1 MVTLYTLYRVPEEQ
15 SVSQTYEPPLSR
27 NADFVR
33 LWVGDAVSG
42 LGSSITSLVYPLL
55 ALAVT
60 HSAALAGLVS
70 LVALTTGALLQ
81 LPAGVVIDRVP
92 LRPVLVVTDVLRL
105 LTTAT
110 LALSVVTG
118 HLRLWQLLLVA
129 AVNSGAGVFRNLA
142 RSVAL
147 RHVVAAPQ
155 LPQAFALD
163 EGRNHAIGLVGQPV
177 GGVSYATAPVLP
189 LVADLVSFAV
199 SATLSTRIRHPLR
212 PTVGRRPRRRLK
224 QDVLTGMTF
233 LWHEPFLRATL
244 LAAAAYQL
252 VFGGA
257 IFALVASATAG
268 GASARTLGAVFGVAA
283 AGGILGALA
292 TPALQARWPLKTLVV
307 VMGWTAAAA
316 FAAWA
321 WLDRPLLA
329 GILLG
334 CLYFTAAPANAVLL
348 AAQITRTPASLQG
361 RVMSA
366 SYLVAGLAAPL
377 GPPIGGLALDY
388 TSPGLTFTGI
398 ATLTALVTVAV
409 HLNRPMG
416 TTPPPA
422 RYQAS

>member
-1 MVTLYTLYRVPEEQ
+1 VGRAVTD
-15 SVSQTYEPPLSR
+15 EPPLGR

-33 LWVGDAVSG
+33 LWVGDTVSG
-42 LGSSITSLVYPLL
+42 LGSSITSLAYPLL
-55 ALAVT
+55 ALSLT
-60 HSAALAGLVS
+60 HSAGLAGLVG
-70 LVALTTGALLQ
+70 LVALAAAALVQ

-92 LRPVLVVTDVLRL
+92 LRMVMVVTDVLRL
-105 LTTAT
+105 LTTAA
-110 LALSVVTG
+110 LALSLVAG
-118 HLRLWQLLLVA
+118 HLRLWQLILVA
-129 AVNSGAGVFRNLA
+129 AVNSGAAVFRNIA

-147 RHVVAAPQ
+147 RHVVPASQ

-177 GGVSYATAPVLP
+177 GGLSYATAPALP

-199 SATLSTRIRHPLR
+199 SATLSATIRHPLR
-212 PTVGRRPRRRLK
+212 PAAGSGPRRRLRE
-224 QDVLTGMTF
+224 DVLTGMAF

-257 IFALVASATAG
+257 TFALVASATAR
-268 GASARTLGAVFGVAA
+268 GASATTLGVVFGVAA

-292 TPALQARWPLKTLVV
+292 TPALQARLPLKAMVV

-316 FAAWA
+316 FAAFA
-321 WLDRPLLA
+321 WLERPLLA
-329 GILLG
+329 GVLLG
-334 CLYFTAAPANAVLL
+334 CLYVTAAPANAVLL
-348 AAQITRTPASLQG
+348 AAQITRTPAPLQG

-377 GPPIGGLALDY
+377 GPPAGGLALDQS
-388 TSPGLTFTGI
+388 SPGVTFTLI
-398 ATLTALVTVAV
+398 AVLTALVTVAV

-416 TTPPPA
+416 RTPPPLGE
-422 RYQAS
+422 QAS